1 MSNLTEVEIFD
12 CMSENLQLAAQHCD
26 ELAVTSLRGEVYS
39 KLRDELEL
47 IEGCCQQASAHREDT
62 RWLPI
67 GMMMGECHKRAG
79 DWLRGYKID
88 GEWVKPGL
96 GELNLNFVE
105 LAKHLRSIQKL
116 SDDMR
121 TKATGKVGMIL
132 PETPREFMR
141 ENRKHR
147 VVLPGLGAMSPG
159 GIIIPHGAAA

>member
-26 ELAVTSLRGEVYS
+26 ELAATSLRGEVYS

-67 GMMMGECHKRAG
+67 GLVMGECHKRAG

-88 GEWVKPGL
+88 GEWVKPGQ
-96 GELNLNFVE
+96 GELNQNFVE
-105 LAKHLRSIQKL
+105 LAKHLRSL
-116 SDDMR
+116 LVVCER
-121 TKATGKVGMIL
+121 TRNERTGTVGAIL
-132 PETPREFMR
+132 PETPRPFLR
-141 ENRKHR
+141 EDRPHR
-147 VVLPGLGAMSPG
+147 VVMPDNFTQAPSGLF
-159 GIIIPHGAAA
+159 IPASAA